1 MAELAPAPSSVP
13 SPDDR
18 SADANARL
26 AGPPIT
32 PWAAA
37 RNLVLHPAAP
47 VAILLCG
54 ALIAW
59 LGSQWPQT
67 HAPLLAADGLARLDL
82 ITLQELGFDRLLTS
96 LPVLLWLLAAVA
108 VAAVRW
114 RFSSPREM
122 ASQTLG
128 LTAAVAAAAAMA
140 TAPSQAP
147 ILMDLPVEAAVA
159 GVSAAGPD
167 AGRLAPAT
175 GTWSGRCTLAGASG
189 NQLSCKIEAL
199 GRSWVVEL
207 APGRPSRQDG
217 QQWTWLASGPA
228 VGSRVFDARLP
239 TAKGSA
245 PAIARLQADRAVDVA
260 PLATRLLP
268 VATRSAGPVLLAL
281 PDKAPSHLWT
291 ATSVAPKGI
300 RGAEVRTA
308 PIVRLQLAPAS
319 PAAWL
324 WWLALAAAAAAV
336 LSAVPAAGSGAVAR
350 RKS

>member
-1 MAELAPAPSSVP
+1 MAELARAPQTAP

-18 SADANARL
+18 SADATARL
-26 AGPPIT
+26 AGTAIT

-47 VAILLCG
+47 VAILLSG
-54 ALIAW
+54 TLIAW
-59 LGSQWPQT
+59 LGSQWPQS
-67 HAPLLAADGLARLDL
+67 HAPLLTANGLARLDL
-82 ITLQELGFDRLLTS
+82 ITLEELGFNRLMNS
-96 LPVLLWLLAAVA
+96 LPVLLWLIAAVA

-114 RFSSPREM
+114 RFATPREM
-122 ASQTLG
+122 ASQTMG

-140 TAPSQAP
+140 TASADPP
-147 ILMDLPVEAAVA
+147 ILMDLPVETGVA
-159 GVSAAGPD
+159 GVTALKPD

-175 GTWSGRCTLAGASG
+175 GTWSGRCTLAGASA

-217 QQWTWLASGPA
+217 QQWTWLASGPT

-239 TAKGSA
+239 TADPAA
-245 PAIARLQADRAVDVA
+245 PAIVRLQADRPVDVA
-260 PLATRLLP
+260 QMATRLLP

-281 PDKAPSHLWT
+281 PQKAPSHLWT
-291 ATSVAPKGI
+291 AAPLAPKGG

-308 PIVRLQLAPAS
+308 PVVRLQLAPAS
-319 PAAWL
+319 PATWL
-324 WWLALAAAAAAV
+324 WWLAIAAGAAAV
-336 LSAVPAAGSGAVAR
+336 IASAPAAGFAANAR
-350 RKS
+350 RKP